1 MGTDCYLQPTTMGEK
16 ELRDFEYAGLE
27 LEMREI
33 NQGGSPEGPLRPL
46 LK

>member
-27 LEMREI
+27 MREI